1 MSNEAA
7 TLRGEI
13 KLQLD
18 SIDRWRVKIETLI
31 DKHDHALFGNGQPG
45 MDEQIRET
53 YRIIKDMQK
62 EKEKAWEWWQKYLFW
77 FLTFAVSQFVT
88 LYFSGFF
95 VK

>member
-18 SIDRWRVKIETLI
+18 SIDRWRVKVETLI

-53 YRIIKDMQK
+53 YRIIKEMQK
-62 EKEKAWEWWQKYLFW
+62 EKEEAWEWWQKYLFW
-77 FLTFAVSQFVT
+77 FLTFVVSQFVT

-95 VK
+95 IK